1 MEYLWI
7 ALGSAI
13 GGVTRYWLSGIVAD
27 RLGTVF
33 PWNTLAVN
41 ITGSFFIG
49 TVAAVAGAEGRV
61 HPNLRPFVVQ
71 FLMMGICGGYTTL
84 SPFCLQAF
92 NLLPGGDRPY
102 TRTHRTPP
110 LPTF

>member
-33 PWNTLAVN
+33 PWNTLVVN
-41 ITGSFFIG
+41 ITGSFVIG
-49 TVAAVAGAEGRV
+49 AVAAVAQLA
-61 HPNLRPFVVQ
+61 P
-71 FLMMGICGGYTTL
+71 
-84 SPFCLQAF
+84 
-92 NLLPGGDRPY
+92 
-102 TRTHRTPP
+102 
-110 LPTF
+110 

>member
-13 GGVTRYWLSGIVAD
+13 GGITRYWLSGIVAD

-33 PWNTLAVN
+33 PWNTLVVN
-41 ITGSFFIG
+41 ITGSFVIG

-71 FLMMGICGGYTTL
+71 FLMMGICRGYTTL
-84 SPFCLQAF
+84 FSLFFQHLHLLQAGQWLF
-92 NLLPGGDRPY
+92 
-102 TRTHRTPP
+102 
-110 LPTF
+110 